1 MAEVADP
8 HGILGFLRKYRA
20 MAAFVDR
27 EKRATLPH
35 LTMKESSQIFSELW
49 KSARHAESAGPG
61 RLTEVDRSRLA
72 MLVRHRRVMDRLSR
86 ESHR

>member
-8 HGILGFLRKYRA
+8 HGIFGFLRKYQA

-35 LTMKESSQIFSELW
+35 LTMEESSQIFSELW
-49 KSARHAESAGPG
+49 KSARHAEAKGPG
-61 RLTEVDRSRLA
+61 NFTAIDRRRTA
-72 MLVRHRRVMDRLSR
+72 MLVRHRRLMDRLSR

>member
-8 HGILGFLRKYRA
+8 HGILGFIRKYQA

-35 LTMKESSQIFSELW
+35 LTMEESSQIFSELW
-49 KSARHAESAGPG
+49 KSARHAEATGPG
-61 RLTEVDRSRLA
+61 KLTGADRRRIA
-72 MLVRHRRVMDRLSR
+72 MLVRQRRIMDRLAR
-86 ESHR
+86 ESRR